1 MEKFSTCSKSSGKF
15 LIVQTHQFRHVTIV
29 LYFDKDYL
37 DRKNIIDYNISVF
50 RESFVKIVEEMK
62 NAGQRAVR
70 A

>member
-1 MEKFSTCSKSSGKF
+1 M
-15 LIVQTHQFRHVTIV
+15 TIV

-50 RESFVKIVEEMK
+50 RESFMKIVDEMK
-62 NAGQRAVR
+62 NSSQRAIR